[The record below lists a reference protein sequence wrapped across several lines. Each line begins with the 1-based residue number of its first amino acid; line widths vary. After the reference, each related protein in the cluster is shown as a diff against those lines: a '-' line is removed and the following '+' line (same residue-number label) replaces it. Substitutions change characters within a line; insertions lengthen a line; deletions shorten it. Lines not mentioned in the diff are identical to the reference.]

1 MLHNALLSEMELRF
15 KEKPFVLETVYFGGG
30 TPSFVDPDIIVS
42 LLDEL
47 KQRFGF
53 DAVREIT
60 LEANPDDMTA
70 EKLQAWKTAGITRLS
85 VGIQSFYDDHLRWM
99 NRAHTAA
106 EAEAALGLASEL
118 GFELSLDL
126 IFGIPGCS
134 DAQWISNIEKAC
146 SFGIDHLSC
155 YGLTLEERTPW
166 KKMLERGKAP
176 APDENSSAAQF
187 QLAMNLLREKG
198 WIQYEISNYCRPGKM
213 ALHNTSYWQNKPYV
227 GLGPSA
233 HSFDGAV
240 RSWNIADLDAYVKS
254 IDRGVLPAESETLSL
269 QNRHNE
275 YVMTSL
281 RTIWGCDL
289 DKLAAFGLDS
299 ESQNAAMQRYMV
311 SGHLQM
317 EGTVVT
323 LTDEGKMIADV
334 IASELFV

>member
-1 MLHNALLSEMELRF
+1 MALRLH
-15 KEKPFVLETVYFGGG
+15 EKPFTLETVYFGGG

-47 KQRFGF
+47 KRRFGF

-70 EKLQAWKTAGITRLS
+70 EKLQAWKAAGISRLS
-85 VGIQSFYDDHLRWM
+85 VGIQSFYDEHLRWM

-106 EAEAALGLASEL
+106 EAEAALSLASEL

-134 DAQWISNIEKAC
+134 DAQWVSNIEKAC

-176 APDENSSAAQF
+176 APDENSSAVQF
-187 QLAMNLLREKG
+187 QLAMSLLRDKG

-213 ALHNTSYWQNKPYV
+213 ALHNTSYWQNKPYI

-240 RSWNIADLDAYVKS
+240 RSWNVSDLDAYVKS
-254 IDRGVLPAESETLSL
+254 IDRGILPAESETLSM

-299 ESQNAAMQRYMV
+299 DAQSAIIQRYIQ
-311 SGHLQM
+311 SGHLQK
-317 EGTVVT
+317 EGAIIT

-334 IASELFV
+334 IASELFI